1 VTLKGQTRDPNMQ
14 KLFDDIHTRF
24 IAWLMVTGFLRDAAN
39 LGPLKL
45 NWMRERLKNYNIT

>member
-1 VTLKGQTRDPNMQ
+1 MQ

-39 LGPLKL
+39 PGPLKL